1 MTFASVL
8 VFLLCKIVLD
18 IPMVGASNALQA
30 NEAAPYASKHM
41 MIFTS
46 FIDTILGRKK
56 AKKPDAKNLYS
67 SSSFSSSDNSISDV
81 GDSSLGD
88 SSLGDSSLG
97 DSSLGDSSLGDSSLG
112 DSNSIG
118 HSIVGGGSIL
128 YGGSST
134 SRRFLSC
141 KICQP
146 GEHLTSIC
154 TPNQDATCALCPA
167 GTFSNTTDSWN
178 CHACGQG
185 EYATSQG
192 STVCTRCSPGSF
204 S

>member
-30 NEAAPYASKHM
+30 NAAVPRASKHM

-81 GDSSLGD
+81 
-88 SSLGDSSLG
+88 
-97 DSSLGDSSLGDSSLG
+97 GDSSLGDSSLG

>member
-1 MTFASVL
+1 MHRPHNFHTTLKAKRAWLRIMILEWRMTFASVV
-8 VFLLCKIVLD
+8 VFLLCRIVLD
-18 IPMVGASNALQA
+18 IPVVGANNALQA
-30 NEAAPYASKHM
+30 NAAVPHASKHM

-56 AKKPDAKNLYS
+56 AKKSDAKNLYS
-67 SSSFSSSDNSISDV
+67 SSSSSSSDSSSSDV

-97 DSSLGDSSLGDSSLG
+97 DSIL
-112 DSNSIG
+112 
-118 HSIVGGGSIL
+118 GGGS
-128 YGGSST
+128 YSN
-134 SRRFLSC
+134 RRFLSC

-185 EYATSQG
+185 EYAALQG